1 MTNLVWMTSFRGSG
15 GNAAPPFALGPRFVE
30 IAATPATS
38 ASQEEEADM
47 TVRITRPRAEP
58 RNGSIRTRTRL
69 GFRIALLPLVF
80 ALFVCFA
87 LLGCSRDDTDPTRL
101 DFDPL
106 GLGQLVQFNPA
117 LTRAARIAPNHR
129 IMTGRCAIG
138 VPQACQ
144 NGKARIFSKV

>member
-1 MTNLVWMTSFRGSG
+1 MYGQFDARQLAHHGTCARHRLDHGAA
-15 GNAAPPFALGPRFVE
+15 GN
-30 IAATPATS
+30 IAA
-38 ASQEEEADM
+38 
-47 TVRITRPRAEP
+47 IRPHA
-58 RNGSIRTRTRL
+58 N
-69 GFRIALLPLVF
+69 
-80 ALFVCFA
+80 
-87 LLGCSRDDTDPTRL
+87 DPTRL